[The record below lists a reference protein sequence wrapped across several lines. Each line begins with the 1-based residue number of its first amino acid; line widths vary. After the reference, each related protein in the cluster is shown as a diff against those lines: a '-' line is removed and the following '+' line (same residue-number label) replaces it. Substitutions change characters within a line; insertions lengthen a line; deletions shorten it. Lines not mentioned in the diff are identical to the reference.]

1 VAAYVRDCR
10 DPPQHSTIESRA
22 LFLVLGAEAGR
33 GRGKLVVYEDLAE
46 DLRWNA
52 AASRECIMAA
62 ADHAER
68 PGVDS
73 RHLFVYEV
81 QRLSVAQLRV
91 EDETRCMMSS
101 TN

>member
-1 VAAYVRDCR
+1 
-10 DPPQHSTIESRA
+10 
-22 LFLVLGAEAGR
+22 
-33 GRGKLVVYEDLAE
+33 
-46 DLRWNA
+46 
-52 AASRECIMAA
+52 MAA